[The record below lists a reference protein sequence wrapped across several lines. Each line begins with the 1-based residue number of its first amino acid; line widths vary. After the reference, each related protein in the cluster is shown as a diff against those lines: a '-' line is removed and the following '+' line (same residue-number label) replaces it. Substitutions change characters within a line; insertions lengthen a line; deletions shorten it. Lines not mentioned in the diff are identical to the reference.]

1 MNKHTATPWT
11 WRGHAD
17 SNGLCH
23 INSAHRT
30 IVQVWDFPEAEAN
43 AAFICKAVNE
53 YKANQ
58 EKIMAL
64 VKALREA
71 KAAILSAEE
80 LLGVSDMSTD
90 AIAHARE
97 ALKLAEGRG

>member
-1 MNKHTATPWT
+1 MNIHTATPWT
-11 WRGHAD
+11 WGGHAD

-23 INSAHRT
+23 INSAYRT

-43 AAFICKAVNE
+43 AAFICRACNSHE
-53 YKANQ
+53 
-58 EKIMAL
+58 AL

-80 LLGVSDMSTD
+80 LLGASDMSTD

-97 ALKLAEGRG
+97 ALELAEGAA